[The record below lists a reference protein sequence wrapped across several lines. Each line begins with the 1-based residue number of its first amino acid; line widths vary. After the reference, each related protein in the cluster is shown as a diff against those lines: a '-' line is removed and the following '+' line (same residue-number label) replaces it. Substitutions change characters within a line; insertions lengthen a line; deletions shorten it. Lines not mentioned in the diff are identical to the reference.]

1 MKASLYLA
9 IAIISEVIATTSLQ
23 ASEQFTKFIPSVIV
37 ILGYGIA
44 FYCLSL
50 TLKTIPIGI
59 VYAIWSGVGL
69 VLITLI
75 GKIVYQQSLDFAGQ
89 IGIGLILVG
98 VLVIN
103 LFSQSSVH

>member
-23 ASEQFTKFIPSVIV
+23 ASEQFTKFVPSVFV
-37 ILGYGIA
+37 FLGYGIA

-59 VYAIWSGVGL
+59 VYAIWSGVGM

-75 GKIVYQQSLDFAGQ
+75 GKIVYQQSLDLAGQ

>member
-1 MKASLYLA
+1 MLKK
-9 IAIISEVIATTSLQ
+9 TSLQ

-37 ILGYGIA
+37 FLGYGIA

-75 GKIVYQQSLDFAGQ
+75 GKIVYHQSLDLAGQ

-98 VLVIN
+98 ILVIN
-103 LFSQSSVH
+103 LFSQSSIH